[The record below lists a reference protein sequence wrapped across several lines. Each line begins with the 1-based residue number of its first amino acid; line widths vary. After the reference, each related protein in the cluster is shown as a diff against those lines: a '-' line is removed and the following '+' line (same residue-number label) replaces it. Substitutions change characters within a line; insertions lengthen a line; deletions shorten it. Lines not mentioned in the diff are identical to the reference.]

1 MAETGRGFKVYNTG
15 GTPRLVYE
23 VKPNATWNIGG
34 TEGGEYF
41 AQTPQERFR
50 EQYLTGIS
58 GTPFYSGGMTPTQ
71 REQYFGNAQR
81 EGYEAADQLD
91 IGGGLADML
100 NQFGAAGSGGG
111 VSSADA
117 LALRKYR
124 DERADRA
131 AQQRALQDYLAS
143 GRLGGM
149 AAAEQSDVEAQYK
162 RALKNIAAGYG
173 AAEELMGTG
182 YGALEKYLTENQVN
196 PYTGM
201 AVDAGL
207 VTNPMEQ
214 FLQAYGAASPDVQAQ
229 VAAEQLARESGAG
242 AFQNLI
248 DVLSGAATQAQ
259 SSREAEAQMARTVA
273 EQLLGQ
279 QRAGFESQSA
289 AARQAA
295 LAQIAQRQADREY
308 AIQQALLELGVN
320 PAATGGEG
328 GEEEPGGAPMSRDER
343 IQQIAAGAAGIKD
356 AARQFAP
363 KFMQDNPNAT
373 AAEIRKKFPKLAEA
387 VTAAKKK

>member
-15 GTPRLVYE
+15 ATPRLVYE
-23 VKPNATWNIGG
+23 VKPNAAWNIGG
-34 TEGGEYF
+34 AVGGESF
-41 AQTPQERFR
+41 AQTPRERFV
-50 EQYLTGIS
+50 EQRLTGI
-58 GTPFYSGGMTPTQ
+58 GGEPFYFGGMTPAQ
-71 REQYFGNAQR
+71 REQYFGNPQR

-100 NQFGAAGSGGG
+100 NQFGTTGSGG

-149 AAAEQSDVEAQYK
+149 SSAEQADVEAQYQ
-162 RALKNIAAGYG
+162 RALANIAAGYG
-173 AAEELMGTG
+173 AAEELTGQG
-182 YGALEKYLTENQVN
+182 YGGLEQYLQQNQVN
-196 PYTGM
+196 PYAGM
-201 AVDAGL
+201 TVDAGL

-242 AFQNLI
+242 AFRNLI

-259 SSREAEAQMARTVA
+259 SSREAEALMARTVA

-279 QRAGFESQSA
+279 QKAGFESQSA

-295 LAQIAQRQADREY
+295 LAEIAKRQADREY

-320 PAATGGEG
+320 PAATGGETGGTG
-328 GEEEPGGAPMSRDER
+328 GEAGVTRDER

-373 AAEIRKKFPKLAEA
+373 VAEIRKKFPKLAEA